1 MVAGSDY
8 IHFARL
14 LRTFTCNATV
24 AISTEESAYTTFMN
38 KEEKISLLQLVY
50 IGLGDESL
58 AEIAELSRICS
69 YPANH
74 LLCREGEHEDV
85 LYVIA
90 EGKVIISQRLGEEE
104 STRILRVGGKGDVI
118 GEMGLIQ
125 NAPRSASVRT
135 TTACNMLEMDK
146 KDFESILSK
155 NPRIALDLIGITLDR
170 LRENDKNSI
179 SDLQKTNKM
188 LRQMDR
194 NKMEFIQV
202 TAHELRTPLT
212 VLKGYVNVLQASLDT
227 EAKKNLGEVLQGIDK
242 GTDRMHEIVNTM
254 LDLTRIDAD
263 TFKINPVTVPVKQIL
278 KKVSYKL
285 SKAAEERNI
294 AVSIEHDADTP
305 NIKADPALMEK
316 ALHHLLVNAI
326 KYTPDGGKITIN
338 ASPSMLENNAKS
350 AKISIRD
357 TGIGLDAEH
366 HELVF
371 EKFYQVAGVATH
383 SSGKTTFK
391 GGGSGLG
398 LAIVRGIA
406 EAHGGKTWVES
417 EGYDEENCPGS
428 IFYLEIPAT

>member
-1 MVAGSDY
+1 MVAGGNY

-14 LRTFTCNATV
+14 LKIFTCNGTV
-24 AISTEESAYTTFMN
+24 AIPTEKSAYTTFMN

-50 IGLGDESL
+50 KGLGDESL

>member
-1 MVAGSDY
+1 
-8 IHFARL
+8 
-14 LRTFTCNATV
+14 
-24 AISTEESAYTTFMN
+24 MN
-38 KEEKISLLQLVY
+38 IEEKISLLQLVY
-50 IGLGDESL
+50 KGLEDESL
-58 AEIAELSRICS
+58 VEIAELSRIRD

-90 EGKVIISQRLGEEE
+90 EGKVIISQRLGEDE
-104 STRILRVGGKGDVI
+104 STRILRVGKKGDIV
-118 GEMGLIQ
+118 GEMSLIQ
-125 NAPRSASVRT
+125 NTPRSASVHT
-135 TTACNMLEMDK
+135 TTPCTMLEMDK
-146 KDFESILSK
+146 KDFEGILAK

-170 LRENDKNSI
+170 MRENDQKSI

-212 VLKGYVNVLQASLDT
+212 VLKGYVNVLQASLNA
-227 EAKKNLGEVLQGIDK
+227 EVKNNLGEVLQGIDK
-242 GTDRMHEIVNTM
+242 GTERMHGIVNTM

-263 TFKINPVTVPVKQIL
+263 SFKISPVTVPVKQVL
-278 KKVSYKL
+278 EKVAYKL
-285 SKAAEERNI
+285 SAAAQERD
-294 AVSIEHDADTP
+294 IEVTIQHDAGTP
-305 NIKADPALMEK
+305 NIKADPALIEK

-326 KYTPDGGKITIN
+326 KYTPNGRKITIN
-338 ASPSMLENNAKS
+338 ARPSVLENNVKS
-350 AKISIRD
+350 AKISIHD

-366 HELVF
+366 HELAF
-371 EKFYQVAGVATH
+371 EKFYQVADVATH
-383 SSGKTTFK
+383 SSGKTSFK

-417 EGYDEENCPGS
+417 EGHDEENYPGS
-428 IFYLEIPAT
+428 TFYLEIPAS